1 MAHARPRPVNN
12 NPHQQAG
19 GRGGGQ
25 GGGGHHQAPNHPEL
39 SPWLKLNH
47 SLDPNPQPHETASFV
62 EYLRWMREPNRSP
75 NNQGRDPTD
84 PTTKAQIM
92 QIAEEKA
99 NYQARLI
106 ELNNRTKLLAGDGNY
121 FEVTCPWRI
130 RVGGTKG
137 PESMLLP
144 AFDAL
149 GMPYIPSSTLRGVTR
164 AQGVREL
171 MAQGL
176 SPAEAEREIG
186 KYLGDLDAEDK
197 HKAGKIIFLDA
208 YPVATDES
216 QSGGLAVDIANNIW
230 SWDGNNP
237 KYSPNPNV
245 FFSLKQAKFLIGI
258 RKGINCTDEMLAT
271 VKQWLIKGLAQGVGS
286 QINSGY
292 GRLIT
297 QQTPPNPREFLR
309 LQFELKGQL
318 IHGRQTVTWNP
329 ERNRFNNH
337 SIAEVRP
344 VAFKNMMRY
353 WFRAFGLGVLPASK
367 VQEWEGKLFGAIT
380 PHPQRGWI
388 QVEILDGKIV
398 QQEPRPNNQGRNDP
412 VGQQSGILVLSLSDQ
427 CPDEQKESSRKLF
440 LHLAWL
446 MFHLGGVGQGARRP
460 CYSRRN
466 RDRAPWWRGSTLV
479 PTYSNSFEK
488 PQDFARD
495 FRQHL
500 ERFYNALGEVSL
512 TQLISLRSV
521 VEPTENLWV
530 EAADTNCQIW
540 LVPSSS
546 SNTSGTSTIY
556 LARGPRPGQP
566 SPSRSIDGKK
576 SHALQILHKLVHPN
590 LDEYQKKKNSQNDE
604 ERAEALKALTRAKNL
619 CGHTD
624 RDRIQGRERGAIP
637 SPVWIAN
644 LGQYEVVTVF
654 GATAEPRK
662 RFVDVLRREGAIQ
675 VFPLPQGGNR

>member
-19 GRGGGQ
+19 GRGGGHQ
-25 GGGGHHQAPNHPEL
+25 GNNRGGGRGGGGHHQAPNHPEP
-39 SPWLKLNH
+39 SPWLNH
-47 SLDPNPQPHETASFV
+47 PLDPNPRPHQTASFV
-62 EYLRWMREPNRSP
+62 EYLRWMRSPDVPHREGTRVQLVTQAEGHGNYTQRLQEMNR
-75 NNQGRDPTD
+75 RT
-84 PTTKAQIM
+84 
-92 QIAEEKA
+92 
-99 NYQARLI
+99 RLI
-106 ELNNRTKLLAGDGNY
+106 AGDSNT
-121 FEVTCPWRI
+121 FTVTCSWRI

-176 SPAEAEREIG
+176 SRAEAEKEIA
-186 KYLGDLDAEDK
+186 KYFGDLDAEDK
-197 HKAGKIIFLDA
+197 HKAGKIVFLDA
-208 YPVATDES
+208 YPVATRES
-216 QSGGLAVDIANNIW
+216 PSGGLAVDIANNIW
-230 SWDGNNP
+230 SWEGNNLR
-237 KYSPNPNV
+237 YNPNPNL

-258 RKGINCTDEMLAT
+258 CKGINCTDEMLAT

-292 GRLIT
+292 GRLVIK
-297 QQTPPNPREFLR
+297 QPSPNPREFLR
-309 LQFELKGQL
+309 LPFELEGQL

-466 RDRAPWWRGSTLV
+466 RDTAPWWRGSTLI
-479 PTYSNSFEK
+479 PRTEDRFWELPESARE
-488 PQDFARD
+488 FAKL
-495 FRQHL
+495 FR
-500 ERFYNALGEVSL
+500 RRINNFF
-512 TQLISLRSV
+512 
-521 VEPTENLWV
+521 
-530 EAADTNCQIW
+530 
-540 LVPSSS
+540 
-546 SNTSGTSTIY
+546 
-556 LARGPRPGQP
+556 
-566 SPSRSIDGKK
+566 
-576 SHALQILHKLVHPN
+576 
-590 LDEYQKKKNSQNDE
+590 
-604 ERAEALKALTRAKNL
+604 EALTAVTGQRINLQQPRVCTEPSQQRWIEAVDAHCRILITQGDAEGNKPYALEQLHRMGRRGENYDRFL
-619 CGHTD
+619 CGGV
-624 RDRIQGRERGAIP
+624 GREVIP
-637 SPVWIAN
+637 SPVWIADFD
-644 LGQYEVVTVF
+644 GYEAVTVF
-654 GATAEPRK
+654 GATANPRQQ
-662 RFVDVLRREGAIQ
+662 FVDELRRQGAIQ
-675 VFPLPQGGNR
+675 IFPLPQGGNR

>member
-1 MAHARPRPVNN
+1 MSSTRPRPVNN
-12 NPHQQAG
+12 NPHQQPG
-19 GRGGGQ
+19 GRGGGHQGNNRGGGQ
-25 GGGGHHQAPNHPEL
+25 GGGGHHHPEP
-39 SPWLKLNH
+39 SPWLNH
-47 SLDPNPQPHETASFV
+47 PLDPNPRPHQTASFV
-62 EYLRWMREPNRSP
+62 EYLRWMRTHDAQHNEGTKVQLVSFAESRGDYIQRLKEMNR
-75 NNQGRDPTD
+75 RT
-84 PTTKAQIM
+84 
-92 QIAEEKA
+92 
-99 NYQARLI
+99 RLI
-106 ELNNRTKLLAGDGNY
+106 AGDSNT
-121 FEVTCPWRI
+121 FTVTCSWRI

-176 SPAEAEREIG
+176 SRAEAEKEIA
-186 KYLGDLDAEDK
+186 KYFGDLDAEDK

-412 VGQQSGILVLSLSDQ
+412 VGQQSGILVLSLSDE
-427 CPDEQKESSRKLF
+427 CPDEQKESSQRLF
-440 LHLAWL
+440 RNLAWL

-460 CYSRRN
+460 CYSRGDRN
-466 RDRAPWWRGSTLV
+466 RAPWWRGSTLV

-624 RDRIQGRERGAIP
+624 RDRIQGQERRAIP